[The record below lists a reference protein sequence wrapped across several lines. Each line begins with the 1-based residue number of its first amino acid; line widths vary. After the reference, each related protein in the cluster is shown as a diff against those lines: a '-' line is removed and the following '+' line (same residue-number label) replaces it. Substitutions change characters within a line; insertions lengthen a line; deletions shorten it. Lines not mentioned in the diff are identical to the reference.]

1 MASKVLNYDEFIAY
15 AMKFYDKGGDGYV
28 ECWGQK
34 EFDAYV
40 KRFGRITKK
49 DAREMFRIDYDIE
62 RESMGWGW

>member
-15 AMKFYDKGGDGYV
+15 AMKFYNKGGDGYV

-40 KRFGRITKK
+40 EQFGRITKE
-49 DAREMFRIDYDIE
+49 DARELFRIEYDIE
-62 RESMGWGW
+62 RDRMGWGW